1 MKAMRRQNGDIS
13 RPRELAAQDSPRFQ
27 EAARLLHHRVLLGI
41 GEPLSKI
48 AYTCGSRDYA
58 HFALEFRRR
67 LVHARRACAEGDAR
81 EPGEKVR
88 ARTSVSALWTRA
100 V

>member
-1 MKAMRRQNGDIS
+1 MKAMRRQNGDVS
-13 RPRELAAQDSPRFQ
+13 HPRELAAQDPPRFQ

-41 GEPLSKI
+41 GEPLSEI
-48 AYTCGSRDYA
+48 AYACGSRDYA

-67 LVHARRACAEGDAR
+67 LGHARRACAEGDAR

-88 ARTSVSALWTRA
+88 APTSVSASWAR